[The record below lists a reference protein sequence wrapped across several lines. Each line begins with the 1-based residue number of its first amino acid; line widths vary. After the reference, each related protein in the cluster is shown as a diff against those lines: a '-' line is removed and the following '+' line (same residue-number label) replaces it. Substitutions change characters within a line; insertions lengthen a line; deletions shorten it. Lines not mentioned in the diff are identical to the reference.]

1 MEKHITIVLICLFLS
16 IWAAAKPARFVSK
29 TVVQP
34 DGSTFTLIRYGDE
47 FNKVRMTSDG
57 CAVAQGE
64 DLWWNY
70 IVMDSDGSRI
80 DSGIHVGEKV
90 PSEVLSSSRIA
101 AKNSESPRRASFERC
116 QSRQEPII
124 SRIRARGL
132 TKADKGTVSLHG
144 IVILAEY
151 SDVKFS
157 YTKADFQ
164 AMLTEKGYSR
174 GGATGSAKDY
184 FESQFGAS
192 YDFNFDVSDII
203 TLKRTQEYYG
213 GNDGNGNDLRPA
225 EMIADA
231 CKIASDKGLD
241 FSIYDQDG
249 DGEVDNVFVI
259 FAGGDEADYIEGN
272 DNCIWSH
279 AWYIRDG
286 AGIDLTLS
294 GKVINRY
301 ACCSELTAVDDK
313 EVMTGI
319 GTFCHEYSHTL
330 GLPDMYD
337 TDYER
342 SGGYSSSLWIS
353 TSLMDGGNANN
364 NSNTPPYFNAI
375 DREILGMT
383 EPETITANGIYT
395 LSPIGNGGKV
405 YRLDTDHPDEYYLLE
420 CRMNSGWDKYIGG
433 SGLLIYHIDK
443 SRDRTI
449 FSETYRSISPRLRWD
464 YYNEVNCNPSHPC
477 ADLIEAGSLKDSF
490 EDINQ
495 YYAYFRTI
503 STSSLFFPRAG
514 TTSISAVTT
523 PAMTWWS
530 GTSCPYTIYDI
541 KRSGEDIVFRVSGF
555 EGGSLPTVQNLEKYV
570 FQSSVHICFSTDLPE
585 LVSKATVTCSA
596 ANGTEAEE
604 YQIHMRDSNYFY
616 LTIENLLPSTSYNL
630 SITLDSEYGATPAD
644 VSTFMTS
651 SYQEGTYPYINLKA
665 SQRNE
670 DGTFVPNQSFPL
682 NVTNAIGAS
691 VRWSFDGKDLP
702 LDKKGLFLLQ
712 KDGTLKAVVESPDG
726 GKRIIVKQI
735 KLGLRNE

>member
-1 MEKHITIVLICLFLS
+1 MNT
-16 IWAAAKPARFVSK
+16 
-29 TVVQP
+29 
-34 DGSTFTLIRYGDE
+34 
-47 FNKVRMTSDG
+47 N
-57 CAVAQGE
+57 
-64 DLWWNY
+64 
-70 IVMDSDGSRI
+70 
-80 DSGIHVGEKV
+80 SGILIGLALAAGLIEAQASGPLRRTRTLPLSDTETVEVQKVG
-90 PSEVLSSSRIA
+90 
-101 AKNSESPRRASFERC
+101 N
-116 QSRQEPII
+116 
-124 SRIRARGL
+124 
-132 TKADKGTVSLHG
+132 
-144 IVILAEY
+144 AEY
-151 SDVKFS
+151 SWYETADGRRWTRDARTQRLVRWSGAPHNVPCHAYSASGDHGMGTPGTSGRGVVSSVGEPRIPVIMVAYADLDFQEGTDSAKVSRFLNEQGYADEPLAAGSVADYFTACSYGKFS
-157 YTKADFQ
+157 PRFDVVAKVTLQNGYKHYGAHQGALNDAHAADLVREAVELSCAQGVDF
-164 AMLTEKGYSR
+164 APYAVDGTAPIVSIIHAGPGEHE
-174 GGATGSAKDY
+174 DY
-184 FESQFGAS
+184 GDDCDDYVWAHFRPMKILADGVSFAS
-192 YDFNFDVSDII
+192 YII
-203 TLKRTQEYYG
+203 NNETLRYFK
-213 GNDGNGNDLRPA
+213 
-225 EMIADA
+225 
-231 CKIASDKGLD
+231 
-241 FSIYDQDG
+241 
-249 DGEVDNVFVI
+249 
-259 FAGGDEADYIEGN
+259 
-272 DNCIWSH
+272 
-279 AWYIRDG
+279 DG
-286 AGIDLTLS
+286 A
-294 GKVINRY
+294 VEN
-301 ACCSELTAVDDK
+301 EP
-313 EVMTGI
+313 MTGI

-342 SGGYSSSLWIS
+342 SGGYSSSLWIF

-490 EDINQ
+490 EDIYQ
-495 YYAYFRTI
+495 YHDYLRTI
-503 STSSLFFPRAG
+503 STSSLFFPKVG
-514 TTSISAVTT
+514 KTSISAVTD
-523 PAMTWWS
+523 PALTWWS

-682 NVTNAIGAS
+682 NVANAIGAT

-735 KLGLRNE
+735 KLGSRNE